1 MIDAGDDE
9 ASVGLLFVALT
20 RVRHPT
26 HIAFNPWP
34 GIERVTS
41 VIARK
46 QALKN
51 RKVHEVNLR
60 ALALQTAQRYGHP
73 TVAPTSKQAAASRK
87 SPVTASLLQPRLRQ
101 TRSSPSKRKSPD
113 KPQQQPPVQQPQRRS
128 PRKHAS
134 PQKPPISPA
143 AHQLP
148 PHLPKAI
155 ALIPSIF
162 RRRNQVGDFLWE
174 INASLRLSQSSGSSK
189 TLWIFNDN
197 QEDRRSS
204 VAGGGNAAIR
214 PYNVYGVHKAAPLSA
229 GITTGS
235 NGAGYPQLSAVT
247 QKVIDEDLAAIAT
260 LLKSGAYDIVKFSSD
275 GSGGLGCGIFAQT
288 LGSDVK
294 QYILDGLRRVV
305 TSSQGQSSSSQGQSS
320 SSQGQSSSSQ
330 GQSRSSQ
337 GSSRGH
343 KRARPTGGEQTER
356 ARLQRQREYDK
367 NGAAVAELNLP
378 RLVTHARS
386 PLQPA
391 PLLPWQLEFAQ
402 ADGLEVKARVVD
414 FWSGSQGT
422 RTAIAS
428 WLRDL
433 GFDVT
438 VTADRAQIGQA
449 CGYVAARATGL
460 MYAAGNAWRSI
471 DVSDAVDAVWIQ
483 RGNASLGNGQTS
495 DVFLETQEVHM
506 LASHFH
512 DD

>member
-113 KPQQQPPVQQPQRRS
+113 KPQQQPPVKQPQRRS

-143 AHQLP
+143 AHQ
-148 PHLPKAI
+148 HLPKAI

-204 VAGGGNAAIR
+204 VAGGGNAGFVAHPPRCRHPGGDRSRCVRAGRIGQGCSPGR
-214 PYNVYGVHKAAPLSA
+214 PRPGRCRYALPA
-229 GITTGS
+229 
-235 NGAGYPQLSAVT
+235 
-247 QKVIDEDLAAIAT
+247 D
-260 LLKSGAYDIVKFSSD
+260 
-275 GSGGLGCGIFAQT
+275 
-288 LGSDVK
+288 
-294 QYILDGLRRVV
+294 RRVV
-305 TSSQGQSSSSQGQSS
+305 ADPVVLGGNW
-320 SSQGQSSSSQ
+320 
-330 GQSRSSQ
+330 
-337 GSSRGH
+337 GH
-343 KRARPTGGEQTER
+343 GVHT
-356 ARLQRQREYDK
+356 
-367 NGAAVAELNLP
+367 AALP
-378 RLVTHARS
+378 RLSAHA
-386 PLQPA
+386 
-391 PLLPWQLEFAQ
+391 
-402 ADGLEVKARVVD
+402 
-414 FWSGSQGT
+414 
-422 RTAIAS
+422 TAS
-428 WLRDL
+428 CTEL
-433 GFDVT
+433 
-438 VTADRAQIGQA
+438 TA
-449 CGYVAARATGL
+449 ATPSVS
-460 MYAAGNAWRSI
+460 AGR
-471 DVSDAVDAVWIQ
+471 
-483 RGNASLGNGQTS
+483 
-495 DVFLETQEVHM
+495 
-506 LASHFH
+506 
-512 DD
+512 